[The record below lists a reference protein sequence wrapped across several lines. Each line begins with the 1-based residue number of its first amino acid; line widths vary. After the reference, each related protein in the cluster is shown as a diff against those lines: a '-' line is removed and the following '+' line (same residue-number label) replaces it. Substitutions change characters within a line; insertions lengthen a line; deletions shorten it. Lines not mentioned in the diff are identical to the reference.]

1 MLSSVIAIIVLL
13 SLVALVR
20 PMPRIWLPTRGRAA
34 VVLVSALFL
43 GSLALPEPDLEE
55 VARQEAE
62 ASPASAEQERTYET
76 NRREEAAKKA
86 EELAA
91 LRTEWEKRAETEQR
105 AAAEITTD
113 TPCTP
118 TELSPAAVELVRLYE
133 ELHTFKDDTEFLDMG
148 FSPAGPYH
156 AWMKAVQAHQD
167 RTGFEILDEVGFL
180 SSDVLMLGMDYVGED
195 PSESTLS
202 GIEHWETKIQAGLAL
217 ARCEEPGTAV
227 QDIAS
232 TTAEA
237 RRAYVSPTARPPAG
251 ANDIDERI
259 INPCL
264 VASATHNG
272 FGDIDPWELRNL
284 YPETFGQLA
293 AELQAHAAPILSEF
307 GNDSRSRDILLD
319 KFRDDCIRGARGE
332 TEVSGWSE
340 AEVLELLSLS
350 EATQHEI
357 PLRKANGEPYFPEK
371 FRYCDS
377 PWIEHRPTTADHTMG
392 RHLSDVGWYCQDPEG
407 WCQTLQGELGRE
419 QGFHTCG
426 GGSPFGYRSFEGAP
440 WVPSFK
446 LK

>member
-1 MLSSVIAIIVLL
+1 M
-13 SLVALVR
+13 SLVAKKSTKSSAGPAWWR
-20 PMPRIWLPTRGRAA
+20 TPRGTLAIIA
-34 VVLVSALFL
+34 VVILFGAMLLEDEQEAKPAPDEASA
-43 GSLALPEPDLEE
+43 AREAADARWAETAE
-55 VARQEAE
+55 VAR
-62 ASPASAEQERTYET
+62 
-76 NRREEAAKKA
+76 
-86 EELAA
+86 LAA
-91 LRTEWEKRAETEQR
+91 GSAIEVGRFSALQAEQR

-148 FSPAGPYH
+148 FSPAGPYN

-180 SSDVLMLGMDYVGED
+180 SSDVLMLGMDYISED

-251 ANDIDERI
+251 ADDIDERI

-293 AELQAHAAPILSEF
+293 AELQAHAAPILLEF

-319 KFRDDCIRGARGE
+319 KFRDDCIRGARGG
-332 TEVSGWSE
+332 TEISGWSE

-350 EATQHEI
+350 EATQREI
-357 PLRKANGEPYFPEK
+357 PLRKANGEPYFPAK
-371 FRYCDS
+371 FRHC
-377 PWIEHRPTTADHTMG
+377 PEGWIRYAPTTADHSVG
-392 RHLSDVGWYCQDPEG
+392 RHLSDVGWLCESTKH
-407 WCQTLQGELGRE
+407 WCQTLQGKLGRE
-419 QGFHTCG
+419 QGFHTCNG
-426 GGSPFGYRSFEGAP
+426 DGRPFGETALDTAP
-440 WVPSFK
+440 WVPTSS
-446 LK
+446 